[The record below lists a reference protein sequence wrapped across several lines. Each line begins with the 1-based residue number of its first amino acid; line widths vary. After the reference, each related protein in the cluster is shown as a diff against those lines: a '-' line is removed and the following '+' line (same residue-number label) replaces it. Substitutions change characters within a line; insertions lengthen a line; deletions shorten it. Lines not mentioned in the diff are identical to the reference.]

1 MPCCHLCLDTIA
13 SVGFLFSLISRGRSA
28 GSQPLI
34 TRNDSKRSRKPS
46 NGVSE
51 RSTGNRMSGGSF
63 CITCGADPPL
73 SAGRLC
79 EACLRKRST
88 LSKMP
93 DTIQQ
98 MRCAKCD
105 SFEIRGGWS
114 PMDGDG
120 IADLRIRDNLVLDER
135 AKKVAVDFSV
145 QEIDS
150 RTNRL
155 HVDVSGTIDGY
166 DFHDSHSPLLQTSNA
181 VCTPCT
187 RKDGDYFEAIVQLRS
202 AGRKLSV
209 EELSSLR
216 STLDELLQSMEPNP
230 MFFVSKEGP
239 VTGGWDLQMG
249 SKSLARTW
257 GRKLTK
263 SFGGSV
269 KESSTVV
276 GVNEGVEVTRLTL
289 SYRKPAYSVG
299 DAVKFK
305 KSLWIVD
312 SWQKNGPILRK
323 VDRFERTGATWR
335 DMEASSVVCS
345 QSEQRI
351 VQVLNRDSSAAEFMD
366 PSDYKVS
373 TVALP
378 YDDDGVTEELRIGF
392 IDGRWLA
399 LPLSGKGVG
408 K

>member
-1 MPCCHLCLDTIA
+1 M
-13 SVGFLFSLISRGRSA
+13 
-28 GSQPLI
+28 
-34 TRNDSKRSRKPS
+34 
-46 NGVSE
+46 
-51 RSTGNRMSGGSF
+51 
-63 CITCGADPPL
+63 
-73 SAGRLC
+73 
-79 EACLRKRST
+79 
-88 LSKMP
+88 
-93 DTIQQ
+93 
-98 MRCAKCD
+98 
-105 SFEIRGGWS
+105 
-114 PMDGDG
+114 MDRDG
-120 IADLRIRDNLVLDER
+120 IADLRIRENLILEER

-145 QEIDS
+145 QEIDQ

-155 HVDVSGTIDGY
+155 HVEVTGSIDGY
-166 DFHDSHSPLLQTSNA
+166 EFHDSHSPLLQTSNA

-187 RKDGDYFEAIVQLRS
+187 RKDGDYFEATVQLRS
-202 AGRKLSV
+202 AGRKLNE

-239 VTGGWDLQMG
+239 VTGGWDLQLG

-257 GRKLTK
+257 GRKLTR

-289 SYRKPAYSVG
+289 SYRKPAYSIG
-299 DAVKFK
+299 DVVRFK

-312 SWQKNGPILRK
+312 SWQKDGPILRK
-323 VDRFERTGATWR
+323 VDRFERSGATWR
-335 DMEASSVVCS
+335 DMESSSVVCTRAE
-345 QSEQRI
+345 QST

-378 YDDDGVTEELRIGF
+378 YDDDGEVAELRIGF
-392 IDGRWLA
+392 IDGGWMA
-399 LPLSGKGVG
+399 LPVSGRGGG

>member
-1 MPCCHLCLDTIA
+1 
-13 SVGFLFSLISRGRSA
+13 
-28 GSQPLI
+28 
-34 TRNDSKRSRKPS
+34 
-46 NGVSE
+46 
-51 RSTGNRMSGGSF
+51 
-63 CITCGADPPL
+63 
-73 SAGRLC
+73 
-79 EACLRKRST
+79 
-88 LSKMP
+88 
-93 DTIQQ
+93 
-98 MRCAKCD
+98 
-105 SFEIRGGWS
+105 
-114 PMDGDG
+114 MDRDG
-120 IADLRIRDNLVLDER
+120 IADLRIRENLILEER

-145 QEIDS
+145 QEIDQ

-155 HVDVSGTIDGY
+155 HVEVTGTIDGY
-166 DFHDSHSPLLQTSNA
+166 EFHDSHSPLLQTSNA

-187 RKDGDYFEAIVQLRS
+187 RKDGDYFEATVQLRS
-202 AGRKLSV
+202 AGRKLNE

-239 VTGGWDLQMG
+239 VTGGWDLQLG

-257 GRKLTK
+257 GRKLTR

-289 SYRKPAYSVG
+289 SYRKPAYSIG
-299 DAVKFK
+299 DVVRFK

-312 SWQKNGPILRK
+312 SWQKVGPILRK
-323 VDRFERTGATWR
+323 VDRFERSGATWR
-335 DMEASSVVCS
+335 DMESSSVECTRA
-345 QSEQRI
+345 EQNN

-378 YDDDGVTEELRIGF
+378 YDDDGEAVELRIGF
-392 IDGRWLA
+392 IDGEWVA
-399 LPLSGKGVG
+399 LPVSGKGGG

>member
-1 MPCCHLCLDTIA
+1 M
-13 SVGFLFSLISRGRSA
+13 
-28 GSQPLI
+28 
-34 TRNDSKRSRKPS
+34 
-46 NGVSE
+46 
-51 RSTGNRMSGGSF
+51 
-63 CITCGADPPL
+63 
-73 SAGRLC
+73 
-79 EACLRKRST
+79 
-88 LSKMP
+88 
-93 DTIQQ
+93 
-98 MRCAKCD
+98 
-105 SFEIRGGWS
+105 
-114 PMDGDG
+114 MDRDG
-120 IADLRIRDNLVLDER
+120 IADLRIRENLILEER

-145 QEIDS
+145 QEIDQ

-155 HVDVSGTIDGY
+155 HVEVTGTIDGY
-166 DFHDSHSPLLQTSNA
+166 EFHDSHSPLLQTSNA

-187 RKDGDYFEAIVQLRS
+187 RKDGDYFEATVQLRS
-202 AGRKLSV
+202 AGRKLNE

-239 VTGGWDLQMG
+239 VTGGWDLQLG

-257 GRKLTK
+257 GRKLTR

-289 SYRKPAYSVG
+289 SYRKPAYSIG
-299 DAVKFK
+299 DVVRFK

-312 SWQKNGPILRK
+312 SWQKDGPILRK
-323 VDRFERTGATWR
+323 VDRFERSGATWR
-335 DMEASSVVCS
+335 DMESSSVVCTRAE
-345 QSEQRI
+345 QST

-378 YDDDGVTEELRIGF
+378 YDDDGEVAELRIGF
-392 IDGRWLA
+392 IDGGWMA
-399 LPLSGKGVG
+399 LPVSGRGGG

>member
-1 MPCCHLCLDTIA
+1 MRKQ
-13 SVGFLFSLISRGRSA
+13 SNM
-28 GSQPLI
+28 Q
-34 TRNDSKRSRKPS
+34 RNDSIYSRKTS
-46 NGVSE
+46 NEAAG
-51 RSTGNRMSGGSF
+51 RSTGNRMSGGAF
-63 CITCGADPPL
+63 CITCGAEPPL
-73 SAGRLC
+73 STDRLC
-79 EACLRKRST
+79 ESCLRKRTT

-98 MRCAKCD
+98 RRCAKCE

-114 PMDGDG
+114 VMERDG
-120 IADLRIRDNLVLDER
+120 IADLRIRENLVLEER
-135 AKKVAVDFSV
+135 AKRVAVDFSV
-145 QEIDS
+145 QEIDQ
-150 RTNRL
+150 RTSRL
-155 HVDVSGTIDGY
+155 HVEVSGTIDGY
-166 DFHDSHSPLLQTSNA
+166 EFNDSHSPLLQTSNA

-187 RKDGDYFEAIVQLRS
+187 RKDGDYFEATVQLRS
-202 AGRKLSV
+202 AGRKLN
-209 EELSSLR
+209 EQELSNLR
-216 STLDELLQSMEPNP
+216 STLDELLHSMEPNP

-239 VTGGWDLQMG
+239 VTGGWDLQLG

-289 SYRKPAYSVG
+289 SYRKPAYSIGDVG
-299 DAVKFK
+299 RFK

-312 SWQKNGPILRK
+312 SWQKDGPILRK
-323 VDRFERTGATWR
+323 VDRFARAGATWR
-335 DMEASSVVCS
+335 DMESSSVECACAE
-345 QSEQRI
+345 QST
-351 VQVLNRDSSAAEFMD
+351 VQILNRDSSAAEFMD

-378 YDDDGVTEELRIGF
+378 YDDQGEAAELRIGF
-392 IDGRWLA
+392 IDGGWVA
-399 LPLSGKGVG
+399 LPVSGKGGG